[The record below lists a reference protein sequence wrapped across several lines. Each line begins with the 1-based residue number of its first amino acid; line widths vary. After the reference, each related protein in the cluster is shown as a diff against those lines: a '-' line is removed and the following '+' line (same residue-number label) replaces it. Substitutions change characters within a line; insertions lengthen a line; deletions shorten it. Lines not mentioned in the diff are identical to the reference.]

1 MGHMLPVRPS
11 SVSLPEP
18 TEVVVFSVTDDTRT
32 SAEADPSPA
41 PARPPTLFP
50 AAGGRHDGAA
60 PQISRPAWD
69 RAREIEYVVV
79 ATFRRQTLAGEM
91 LLLQLAIVVV
101 VLLAV
106 AAVSLAQSEAT
117 FNRVEGRRVSALA
130 EQLAATPLVRSQLVR
145 PVPREALAP
154 LVNSTQTQSGVS
166 SVTVADAG
174 GRIVSSTNPT
184 AIGDRLPL
192 GEGAA
197 EGRGWSGSLTVDGGR
212 QVVAQVPVLGA
223 AQENLGQHLGTV
235 MIGEADPTVWQRLSG
250 ASSYLLAY
258 LGIASGLGI
267 AGSWLLARRVK
278 RQTLGLEP
286 REIAGLAEHREAMLY
301 GIAEGVIA
309 LDPQH
314 RLTLANDMG
323 RRLLDLP
330 ENGVGQ
336 SLAELGIEGR
346 LRDVLVGDRKGAP
359 DERDQRD
366 ERDEVVIRHGRVLVM
381 NRMTVTKDGRLLGSV
396 TTLRDRTELARLER
410 EIGSFRS
417 SSELLRAQAHEFANQ
432 LHTISGLIEIGEED
446 EVVRYIRALNQR
458 RQSLDITLSRRVRDT
473 AVAALLMAKSS
484 LAAER
489 KVVLRISDSTALD
502 RLTPEDAADVA
513 TVVGNLVDNA
523 VDAASVVAVA
533 GEPDGHEA
541 WVEVELR
548 QDASS
553 VEIVVRDS
561 GPGVAPELAREVFSH
576 GFTTKAA
583 QEGERG
589 IGLALTRLVCERHG
603 GEISVTN
610 TPDGAMFTARMTV
623 SHLTDAVAEGAAR

>member
-1 MGHMLPVRPS
+1 MMVRPQDEPPNA
-11 SVSLPEP
+11 VS
-18 TEVVVFSVTDDTRT
+18 
-32 SAEADPSPA
+32 
-41 PARPPTLFP
+41 
-50 AAGGRHDGAA
+50 
-60 PQISRPAWD
+60 
-69 RAREIEYVVV
+69 AREIEYVVV

-91 LLLQLAIVVV
+91 LVLQLAIVVV

-117 FNRVEGRRVSALA
+117 FNRVEGRRVAALA
-130 EQLAATPLVRSQLVR
+130 EQLAANPLVRSQLVR
-145 PVPREALAP
+145 PAPLEALAP
-154 LVNSTQTQSGVS
+154 LVNSTQTQSGVT
-166 SVTVADAG
+166 SVTVTDAD

-184 AIGDRLPL
+184 ALGDRLAL

-197 EGRGWSGSLTVDGGR
+197 EGRGWSGSLTLDGSR
-212 QVVAQVPVLGA
+212 QLVAQVPVLGA
-223 AQENLGQHLGTV
+223 TQQNLGQYLGTV
-235 MIGEADPTVWQRLSG
+235 MIGEADPTVWQRLNG

-258 LGIASGLGI
+258 LGIASGLGLV
-267 AGSWLLARRVK
+267 GSWLLARRVK

-330 ENGVGQ
+330 EDCMGQ

-359 DERDQRD
+359 H

-458 RQSLDITLSRRVRDT
+458 RQSLDVTLSRRVRDT
-473 AVAALLMAKSS
+473 AVAALLMAKAS

-489 KVVLRISDSTALD
+489 KVRLRISDSTALD
-502 RLTPEDAADVA
+502 RLVPEDAADVA

-523 VDAASVVAVA
+523 VDAASVAGVA
-533 GEPDGHEA
+533 GEAEGHEA

-561 GPGVAPELAREVFSH
+561 GPGVAPELAREVFLH

-610 TPDGAMFTARMTV
+610 TPEGAMFTARMTV

>member
-1 MGHMLPVRPS
+1 MAV
-11 SVSLPEP
+11 
-18 TEVVVFSVTDDTRT
+18 
-32 SAEADPSPA
+32 
-41 PARPPTLFP
+41 
-50 AAGGRHDGAA
+50 
-60 PQISRPAWD
+60 
-69 RAREIEYVVV
+69 
-79 ATFRRQTLAGEM
+79 TFRRQTLAGEM
-91 LLLQLAIVVV
+91 LVLQLAIVVM

-117 FNRVEGRRVSALA
+117 FNRVEGRRVGALA
-130 EQLAATPLVRSQLVR
+130 EQLAANPLVRSRLVR
-145 PVPREALAP
+145 PVPGEALAA
-154 LVNSTQTQSGVS
+154 LVNSTQTQSGVT
-166 SVTVADAG
+166 SVTVAGPD
-174 GRIVSSTNPT
+174 GRIVASTNPT
-184 AIGDRLPL
+184 VIGDRLPS
-192 GEGAA
+192 GEGAVR
-197 EGRGWSGSLTVDGGR
+197 GRGWSGPLTLDGSR
-212 QVVAQVPVLGA
+212 ERVAQVPVLGA
-223 AQENLGQHLGTV
+223 TQDNLGRHLGTV
-235 MIGEADPTVWQRLSG
+235 MIGAADPTVWQRLSG

-258 LGIASGLGI
+258 LGIASGLGV

-314 RLTLANDMG
+314 RLTLVNEMG
-323 RRLLDLP
+323 RRLLALP
-330 ENGVGQ
+330 EDCVGQ
-336 SLAELGIEGR
+336 SLDALGIDGR
-346 LRDVLVGDRKGAP
+346 LRDVLAGMQHEAGSRPPHRTDRTREQGGGRSQDREGDRPRPRAGDRP
-359 DERDQRD
+359 PHETGRR
-366 ERDEVVIRHGRVLVM
+366 RDEVVVRNGRVLVM
-381 NRMTVTKDGRLLGSV
+381 NRMTVTKDGRSLGSV

-432 LHTISGLIEIGEED
+432 LHTISGLIQIGEQD
-446 EVVRYIRALNQR
+446 EVVRYVRALSRR
-458 RQSLDITLSRRVRDT
+458 RQSLDVTLSRRVRDT
-473 AVAALLMAKSS
+473 ALAALLTAKAS

-489 KVVLRISDSTALD
+489 RVSLRISESTALD
-502 RLTPEDAADVA
+502 RLAPEDAADVA

-523 VDAASVVAVA
+523 VDAAAATA
-533 GEPDGHEA
+533 GDPGAGAGAGAGDGAGDDGHGA

-548 QDASS
+548 HDAAS

-561 GPGVAPELAREVFSH
+561 GPGVAPELAREVFQH

-610 TPDGAMFTARMTV
+610 TPEGAMFTARMTV
-623 SHLTDAVAEGAAR
+623 SHLADAVAEGAGR

>member
-1 MGHMLPVRPS
+1 MV
-11 SVSLPEP
+11 
-18 TEVVVFSVTDDTRT
+18 
-32 SAEADPSPA
+32 
-41 PARPPTLFP
+41 
-50 AAGGRHDGAA
+50 
-60 PQISRPAWD
+60 
-69 RAREIEYVVV
+69 
-79 ATFRRQTLAGEM
+79 FRRHTLAGEM
-91 LLLQLAIVVV
+91 LVLQLAIVVV

-106 AAVSLAQSEAT
+106 AAVSLTQSAAT
-117 FNRVEGRRVSALA
+117 FNRVEGRRVTAFA
-130 EQLAATPLVRSQLVR
+130 EQLAANPLVRDRLAQ
-145 PVPREALAP
+145 PVAHEVLAP
-154 LVNSTQTQSGVS
+154 LVNSVQTQSGVT
-166 SVTVADAG
+166 SVTVADAD
-174 GRIVSSTNPT
+174 GRIVSSTDPT
-184 AIGDRLPL
+184 VIGETMPAD
-192 GEGAA
+192 ETAVA
-197 EGRGWSGSLTVDGGR
+197 GRGWSGPLTFDGSR
-212 QVVAQVPVLGA
+212 ELVAQVPVLGA
-223 AQENLGQHLGTV
+223 TVDDDLGRLLGTV
-235 MIGEADPTVWQRLSG
+235 MIGEAAPTVWQRLGG

-258 LGIASGLGI
+258 LGIASGLGL

-286 REIAGLAEHREAMLY
+286 QEIAGLAEHREAMLY

-314 RLTLANDMG
+314 RLTLVNEMG

-330 ENGVGQ
+330 GDCVGK
-336 SLAELGIEGR
+336 SLADLGVEGR
-346 LRDVLVGDRKGAP
+346 LRDVLVGAQEAGGGTRPGEAGARGTAAGDAATAQDAPADR
-359 DERDQRD
+359 
-366 ERDEVVIRHGRVLVM
+366 RDEVVVRRGRVLVM
-381 NRMTVTKDGRLLGSV
+381 NRMTVTKDGRHLGSV

-417 SSELLRAQAHEFANQ
+417 SAELLRAQAHEFANQ
-432 LHTISGLIEIGEED
+432 LHTISGLIQIGEQD
-446 EVVRYIRALNQR
+446 EVVHYIRALSR
-458 RQSLDITLSRRVRDT
+458 HRHSLDVTLSRRVRDT
-473 AVAALLMAKSS
+473 AVAALLTAKTS

-489 KVVLRISDSTALD
+489 RVTLRISESTALD
-502 RLTPEDAADVA
+502 RLAPEDAADVA

-523 VDAASVVAVA
+523 VDAAATTTL
-533 GEPDGHEA
+533 PDGHEA

-583 QEGERG
+583 REGGRG

-623 SHLTDAVAEGAAR
+623 SHLADAVAEGASP

>member
-1 MGHMLPVRPS
+1 M
-11 SVSLPEP
+11 
-18 TEVVVFSVTDDTRT
+18 
-32 SAEADPSPA
+32 
-41 PARPPTLFP
+41 
-50 AAGGRHDGAA
+50 
-60 PQISRPAWD
+60 
-69 RAREIEYVVV
+69 V
-79 ATFRRQTLAGEM
+79 AVFRRQTLAGEM
-91 LLLQLAIVVV
+91 LVLQLAIVVM

-106 AAVSLAQSEAT
+106 AAVSLAQSGAT
-117 FNRVEGRRVSALA
+117 FDRVEGRRVVALA
-130 EQLAATPLVRSQLVR
+130 EQLAANPLVRSQLPR
-145 PVPREALAP
+145 PAPQEALAA
-154 LVNSTQTQSGVS
+154 LVNSTQTQSGVT
-166 SVTVADAG
+166 SVTVADAD

-184 AIGDRLPL
+184 AIGARLTL
-192 GEGAA
+192 GGGAE
-197 EGRGWSGSLTVDGGR
+197 EGRGWSGALTVDGGR
-212 QVVAQVPVLGA
+212 ELVAQVPVLGA
-223 AQENLGQHLGTV
+223 TQEHLGQHLGTV

-258 LGIASGLGI
+258 LGIASGIGV

-309 LDPQH
+309 LDPQL
-314 RLTLANDMG
+314 RLTLVNAMG
-323 RRLLDLP
+323 RRLLGLP
-330 ENGVGQ
+330 EDCVGH
-336 SLAELGIEGR
+336 SLAELGVEGR
-346 LRDVLVGDRKGAP
+346 LRDVLAGERGGPGDAR
-359 DERDQRD
+359 
-366 ERDEVVIRHGRVLVM
+366 RDEVVVRHGRVLVM
-381 NRMTVTKDGRLLGSV
+381 NRMTVTKDGRPLGSV

-432 LHTISGLIEIGEED
+432 LHTISGLIQIGEQD
-446 EVVRYIRALNQR
+446 EVVRYIRALSRR
-458 RQSLDITLSRRVRDT
+458 RQSLDVSLSRRVRDT

-489 KVVLRISDSTALD
+489 RVSLRISDRTALD

-523 VDAASVVAVA
+523 VDAAAASASASVPASASGSGSVPASASGSVPASASASDGA
-533 GEPDGHEA
+533 GADDA

-561 GPGVAPELAREVFSH
+561 GPGVAPELAREVFVH

-583 QEGERG
+583 REGERG

-610 TPDGAMFTARMTV
+610 TPDGAVFTARMTV
-623 SHLTDAVAEGAAR
+623 SHLTDAVAEGAPR